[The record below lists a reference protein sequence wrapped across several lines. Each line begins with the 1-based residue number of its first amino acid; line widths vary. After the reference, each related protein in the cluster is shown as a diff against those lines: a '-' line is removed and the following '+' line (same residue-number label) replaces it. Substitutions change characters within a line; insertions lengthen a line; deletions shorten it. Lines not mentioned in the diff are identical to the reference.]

1 MKKDLPIFLVK
12 WLGFTAILLGIHL
25 YVFAVLFPDIVLYF
39 PLWSIYLFNAG
50 LVLLVFLIIRIQM
63 ARGYGKT
70 YNLFLI
76 LTISKMV
83 LAIVFLLPLFA
94 GKAENAV
101 VDVTNFFIPYF
112 LFLVFEIFQLNIFF
126 KKEETK

>member
-12 WLGFTAILLGIHL
+12 WIGFSAILLGIHL

-39 PLWSIYLFNAG
+39 PLWTIYLFNAG

-76 LTISKMV
+76 LTISKMA
-83 LAIVFLLPLFA
+83 LAIVFLLPLFT

>member
-1 MKKDLPIFLVK
+1 MRKDLPIFLVK
-12 WLGFTAILLGIHL
+12 WIGFTALLFGIHL
-25 YVFAVLFPDIVLYF
+25 YVFAVLFPDTILYF
-39 PLWSIYLFNAG
+39 PLWIIYLFNAG
-50 LVLLVFLIIRIQM
+50 LVLLVFLIIRVQL
-63 ARGYGKT
+63 ARGYTKT

-76 LTISKMV
+76 LTISKMA